1 MLGQPENA
9 IIQIDGG
16 SHVSELRG
24 GDEVRSRCCDV
35 RLCGTR
41 GCLAGCAVILRE
53 QSYSREFQLSIVV
66 TKSGIN
72 EHITDF
78 QRACHRFPEFS
89 VRVTKTSS
97 NRERMPHGDLLFRYN
112 TKAGMS
118 IKPMIARPALAGSG
132 VAVNSTALMKSK
144 SESEYGFLPP

>member
-24 GDEVRSRCCDV
+24 RDEVRSRCCDV

-78 QRACHRFPEFS
+78 VTDFPNFPSEWPNLAATASEGLMVTSFS
-89 VRVTKTSS
+89 GTTQ
-97 NRERMPHGDLLFRYN
+97 
-112 TKAGMS
+112 
-118 IKPMIARPALAGSG
+118 KP
-132 VAVNSTALMKSK
+132 V
-144 SESEYGFLPP
+144 